1 MLIQDML
8 TGRLHEVPDQSYGSN
23 FAGYGHPYGDAWGEP
38 PQQYGQV
45 LYDGLGNPVGFL
57 PGVASLLAPLATK
70 AVGALAPL
78 AAKAFRAA
86 APVIAKALPRV
97 APMIS
102 KALPMISQAL
112 PMLTQA
118 MPAQTQAM
126 PMATQTFPPPWRV
139 WRPRPA
145 QSSYAMGYY
154 GEETTP
160 PANAPVTAQQVTPPP
175 IEPIPAPTPGPAP
188 APPMMAPLRPAPI
201 PNSPMS
207 YGPIVAPYPSM
218 RRRRRC
224 RCRCPRMI
232 RRPLAVPPPPRG
244 PIGDA
249 TSAQPVSAVQG
260 WGYRGGFNGY
270 GRW

>member
-1 MLIQDML
+1 MLVQDML

-57 PGVASLLAPLATK
+57 PGIASLLAPLATK

-78 AAKAFRAA
+78 AAKAFSAA
-86 APVIAKALPRV
+86 

-112 PMLTQA
+112 PAPTQALPAPSQA
-118 MPAQTQAM
+118 MPVA
-126 PMATQTFPPPWRV
+126 PQTFPPPWRF
-139 WRPRPA
+139 WRRRWRRAHP
-145 QSSYAMGYY
+145 SYTMGYY
-154 GEETTP
+154 GEETKP
-160 PANAPVTAQQVTPPP
+160 PATAPMTPQQVTPPP
-175 IEPIPAPTPGPAP
+175 IEPIPAPTLGPAPGPPMMSPPPPAP
-188 APPMMAPLRPAPI
+188 API
-201 PNSPMS
+201 SPFP
-207 YGPIVAPYPSM
+207 YGPMVVPYRSM

-224 RCRCPRMI
+224 RCLRMI

-244 PIGDA
+244 PIRDA
-249 TSAQPVSAVQG
+249 TSAQPASTVQG
-260 WGYRGGFNGY
+260 WGYPGGFNGY

>member
-1 MLIQDML
+1 ML

-23 FAGYGHPYGDAWGEP
+23 FAGYGHTYGDTWGEP

-57 PGVASLLAPLATK
+57 PGIASLLAPLATK

-78 AAKAFRAA
+78 AAKAFSAA
-86 APVIAKALPRV
+86 

-112 PMLTQA
+112 PMISQALPGPTQALPAPTQA
-118 MPAQTQAM
+118 MPV
-126 PMATQTFPPPWRV
+126 ATQTFPPPWRF
-139 WRPRPA
+139 WRRRWRRA
-145 QSSYAMGYY
+145 QPSYAMGYY
-154 GEETTP
+154 GEETKP
-160 PANAPVTAQQVTPPP
+160 PATAPMTAQQVMPPP
-175 IEPIPAPTPGPAP
+175 IEPIHAPTPGPAP
-188 APPMMAPLRPAPI
+188 APPMMSPPPPAPAPI
-201 PNSPMS
+201 SPMP
-207 YGPIVAPYPSM
+207 YGPMVVPYPSM

-224 RCRCPRMI
+224 RCLRMI

-244 PIGDA
+244 PIRDV
-249 TSAQPVSAVQG
+249 TSAQPPSTVQG
-260 WGYRGGFNGY
+260 WGYPGGFNGY

>member
-1 MLIQDML
+1 ML

-23 FAGYGHPYGDAWGEP
+23 FAGYGHPYGDTWGEP

-57 PGVASLLAPLATK
+57 PGIASLLAPLATK

-86 APVIAKALPRV
+86 APMISKALPGV

-118 MPAQTQAM
+118 MPAPTQAM
-126 PMATQTFPPPWRV
+126 PVATQTFPPPWRV
-139 WRPRPA
+139 WRRRPA
-145 QSSYAMGYY
+145 RSSYAMGYY
-154 GEETTP
+154 GEEATP
-160 PANAPVTAQQVTPPP
+160 PANAPLKVQQVTPPP

-188 APPMMAPLRPAPI
+188 LGPAPVPI
-201 PNSPMS
+201 SPMP
-207 YGPIVAPYPSM
+207 YGPIVVPYPSM

-224 RCRCPRMI
+224 RCPRMI
-232 RRPLAVPPPPRG
+232 RRRLAVPLPPRG

-249 TSAQPVSAVQG
+249 TRAQPASAIQG